1 MIKYFIYDEVVI
13 HDKIDNFWVIIHG
26 DVIDLT
32 PLLQDRIESWNLNL
46 EYILGFGGKDLSS
59 YFYKDGT
66 PRMETSAKT
75 GRKRVLFPPI
85 VEVTTSEMLRTEG
98 KIWSQDPKYK
108 IGKLTKQERQIRII
122 NTLTGTTQLMKVC
135 EEDKIY
141 DILVKYKKF
150 YNFHASSYVW
160 RMKPI
165 NGSKCGRRLFF
176 KKTLTENGLFKEK
189 HGIPPSIW
197 LYYSDDLTIA

>member
-1 MIKYFIYDEVVI
+1 MIKYYIYDEIVI
-13 HDKIDNFWVIIHG
+13 HDKIDDFWVNIHR

-32 PLLQDRIESWNLNL
+32 PLLQDRRDSWNLNL
-46 EYILGFGGKDLSS
+46 EYMLGFGGKDLSS

-66 PRMETSAKT
+66 PRCETSPQT
-75 GRKRVLFPPI
+75 GKKRVLFPPI
-85 VEVTTSEMLRTEG
+85 VEVTTSDMLRTKE

-135 EEDKIY
+135 EEDTIY
-141 DILVKYKKF
+141 DIMVKYKRF
-150 YNFHASSYVW
+150 YNFHASSYIW
-160 RMKPI
+160 KKKP
-165 NGSKCGRRLFF
+165 GSKSRRLFF
-176 KKTLTENGLFKEK
+176 NKTLTENGFFKEN